1 MSHATVR
8 ILMVD
13 DYEPF
18 RDFVLSMLG
27 TRPELRIVGQ
37 ASDGEEAVRQA
48 QRLKP
53 QLILLDIG
61 LSRLNGIEAARQIRT
76 VSPESQIMFV
86 TQESSD
92 EVMQEAI
99 SSGAKGYIFKSKAA
113 IELLAAVEAVLGGRL
128 FLGSF

>member
-1 MSHATVR
+1 
-8 ILMVD
+8 
-13 DYEPF
+13 
-18 RDFVLSMLG
+18 MLG

-76 VSPESQIMFV
+76 VSPESQRMFV

-92 EVMQEAI
+92 DV
-99 SSGAKGYIFKSKAA
+99 
-113 IELLAAVEAVLGGRL
+113 
-128 FLGSF
+128 GSEGLHF